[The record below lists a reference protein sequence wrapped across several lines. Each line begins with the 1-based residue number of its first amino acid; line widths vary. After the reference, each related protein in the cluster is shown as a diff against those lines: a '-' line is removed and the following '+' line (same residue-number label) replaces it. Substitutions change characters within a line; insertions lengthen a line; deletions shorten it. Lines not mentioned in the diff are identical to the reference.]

1 MNKITDKQRVSVQE
15 MKEYYAQNYPF
26 EPNNRRV
33 GRLAKQLGF
42 KLVKQMINR
51 NYEYFYIKA
60 NQD

>member
-15 MKEYYAQNYPF
+15 MKEYYAHNYPF

-51 NYEYFYIKA
+51 KYEYFYIKA